1 MNTTRI
7 LISNEFESYRE
18 ALAEAFR
25 AFCPDLEVYEAES
38 YDLDRKVERLH
49 PELVVCSRVTAL
61 VRKTV
66 PIWVELHPDCAP
78 VSTVSVSGRRREI
91 ESLELQDLLELV
103 DQAKALV

>member
-25 AFCPDLEVYEAES
+25 AFYPDLEVYEAES
-38 YDLDRKVERLH
+38 HDLDRKVERLR

-66 PIWVELHPDCAP
+66 PIWVELHPDCAS
-78 VSTVSVSGRRREI
+78 VSTVSVSGRRQEI
-91 ESLELQDLLELV
+91 ENLELQDLLELV